1 MRLDCVAIPNNPQR
15 WGMTDQT
22 QLRRAQTSGTMDP
35 GEVSIDE
42 ARRFAEQRLSDCLA
56 APGKCHTDIGKGRP
70 PD

>member
-1 MRLDCVAIPNNPQR
+1 
-15 WGMTDQT
+15 MTDQT

-56 APGKCHTDIGKGRP
+56 APGKCHTDIGKGPP